1 MALALEAAGLAYTSE
16 VAAALNRLRSPHPVT
31 RFETES
37 APVQALD
44 FGGEGR
50 FLIGGDTSG
59 RVRVWDTY
67 TGRTRLSAR
76 VQGAVTEAVVN
87 YGADLAAVRGA
98 RGGVQV
104 WDLSTGRLVRTFA
117 SAPGRA
123 AGLTF
128 VPKEKGLLAFGG
140 RGGTVEVW
148 DTATWSRTTTL
159 HPAGG
164 SVALT
169 WFPDGDVFPVL
180 ATLSPRGNVDAWDMD
195 NGRRLGTVRIPVTG
209 GASTAVDYVLDA
221 HGDDQAV
228 VSDGTTTWVVWLK
241 KLIINDWPTPDFRP
255 LGRTVALPS
264 VMGSNRLVAADSKR
278 GRVMMWGIDP
288 VYPPEIPEVHYL
300 FSRPIVTH
308 GSQITALVARRQSTG
323 DFGPD
328 APPERLPTA
337 VALADGSV
345 TLWDLTQGAQLAKSK
360 QAIQDELFQL
370 CSGMPLILTPQEWK
384 KLIPELPYAPACVEV
399 MKERGGGHD

>member
-1 MALALEAAGLAYTSE
+1 MALALEAARLAQTSK

-31 RFETES
+31 HFEIGS
-37 APVQALD
+37 APVRALG

-67 TGRTRLSAR
+67 TGRTRLSAQ

-87 YGADLAAVRGA
+87 YGADLAAARGA
-98 RGGVQV
+98 RGGVRV

-128 VPKEKGLLAFGG
+128 VPKEKGRLAFGG

-148 DTATWSRTTTL
+148 DTETWSRTTTL
-159 HPAGG
+159 HPVGG

-180 ATLSPRGNVDAWDMD
+180 ASLSPHGSVDAWDLD

-209 GASTAVDYVLDA
+209 KDPATVDYVLDA

-228 VSDGTTTWVVWLK
+228 VSDGMTTWVVWLK

-264 VMGSNRLVAADSKR
+264 AMGSNRLVAADSKHS
-278 GRVMMWGIDP
+278 RVMVWGIDP
-288 VYPPEIPEVHYL
+288 VYPPELPEVHYL
-300 FSRPIVTH
+300 FSRSIVTH
-308 GSQITALVARRQSTG
+308 GSKMTALVARRQSTG

-328 APPERLPTA
+328 APPERLSAA

-345 TLWDLTQGAQLAKSK
+345 TLWDLAEGAQLTVSK

-370 CSGMPLILTPQEWK
+370 CSGTPLILTPQEWK

-399 MKERGGGHD
+399 MKQREGGHD